1 MQHHIIYSIK
11 QLKIYYGGVLQLD
24 NKKVAKLV
32 DELEELTEIEGTN
45 YKSLEEQYFK
55 LTNSLESTLSQRQC
69 KKFLKS
75 EKIMYDIKKI
85 ELVYLVKKAFETKD
99 KALL

>member
-1 MQHHIIYSIK
+1 M
-11 QLKIYYGGVLQLD
+11 D